1 MDLLDKTPRKVVRN
15 VGDLLMTTRTIFNVS
30 ETGKYMSALHKDV
43 KDQIP
48 K

>member
-15 VGDLLMTTRTIFNVS
+15 IGDLLMTT
-30 ETGKYMSALHKDV
+30 GKYMSELHKDV